1 MQEMPNISKRYVSEV
16 KIGKKKDIK
25 EETMLKF
32 KEIVVKSVQEQ
43 MKSSIQ
49 SLLARLKWIQ
59 KLLVPHVM
67 LLRSKI
73 ILLRIIIIIF
83 LEVDFVKNE

>member
-43 MKSSIQ
+43 MKSSILEP
-49 SLLARLKWIQ
+49 S
-59 KLLVPHVM
+59 
-67 LLRSKI
+67 SKT
-73 ILLRIIIIIF
+73 
-83 LEVDFVKNE
+83 